1 MNMNMNI
8 LSAKLTTRTSGTA
21 VFMHGQNRVVVAFR
35 KRKTAVFADTA
46 IISGKDVTDAISSV
60 TFRCIERSIAQ
71 NLQQQAATAIDRTE
85 VQYSRLDQFLQ
96 RPAVLGMVM
105 CCVLVVGGLFGGVA

>member
-1 MNMNMNI
+1 MNIQI
-8 LSAKLTTRTSGTA
+8 LSARLTTHNSGTA

-46 IISGKDVTDAISSV
+46 IIGGKDVTDSLSSV
-60 TFRCIERSIAQ
+60 EFLTIERSIAQ
-71 NLQQQAATAIDRTE
+71 NLQQQAAIDRTE

-96 RPAVLGMVM
+96 RPAVLGTVM
-105 CCVLVVGGLFGGVA
+105 ACVLVVGGLFGGVA

>member
-1 MNMNMNI
+1 MNIQI
-8 LSAKLTTRTSGTA
+8 LSARLTTKTSGKA
-21 VFMHGQNRVVVAFR
+21 VFTHGNSRMVVCF
-35 KRKTAVFADTA
+35 KKSKTAVFADTA

-96 RPAVLGMVM
+96 RPAVLGVIAM
-105 CCVLVVGGLFGGVA
+105 CTFTLVGLFGGAA

>member
-1 MNMNMNI
+1 MNIQI
-8 LSAKLTTRTSGTA
+8 LSAKLTAHNSGTA

-46 IISGKDVTDAISSV
+46 IIGGKDVTDSLSSV
-60 TFRCIERSIAQ
+60 EFLTIERSIAQ
-71 NLQQQAATAIDRTE
+71 NLQQQQAAIDRTE